1 MKYNNMNGKGIEITY
16 VDGTTEHFD
25 PIAGWNETEENF
37 SFYIGG
43 HTYKF
48 NISDVVNI
56 REYDL
61 CEDCGYELQYDGCRR
76 CYMEKEL
83 ELIKKEQ
90 DDRT

>member
-1 MKYNNMNGKGIEITY
+1 MRYNNINGKGIEITY

-25 PIAGWNETEENF
+25 PITDWNETEETF

-43 HTYKF
+43 HTYTF
-48 NISDVVNI
+48 NTDDVVNI
-56 REYDL
+56 REYNL
-61 CEDCGYELQYDGCRR
+61 CDDCGYELYYDGCRR

>member
-1 MKYNNMNGKGIEITY
+1 MKYSNMDGKGIEITY
-16 VDGTTEHFD
+16 VDGMTEHFD
-25 PIAGWNETEENF
+25 PITDWNETEENF

-43 HTYKF
+43 HTYTF
-48 NISDVVNI
+48 NIDDVVNI

-61 CEDCGYELQYDGCRR
+61 CDDCGYELYYDGCRR

>member
-25 PIAGWNETEENF
+25 PIADWNETEEAF

-43 HTYKF
+43 HTYIF

-61 CEDCGYELQYDGCRR
+61 CNDCGYELFEGICRN
-76 CYMEKEL
+76 CADKE
-83 ELIKKEQ
+83 ELKNETTNPS
-90 DDRT
+90 RL